1 MTTVTRA
8 KLLVLEPGVKI
19 DAELARPN
27 DHNHVFVLGPD
38 EAPEGFCNRVQQR
51 ADSLKRHARLLEN
64 VTYLVGDSS
73 QADWAMRTRLLSAL
87 CDSLAPDGSVAVKA
101 PSSASTEVLSC
112 LGDLQVSVAQPC
124 QLRAVFT

>member
-1 MTTVTRA
+1 MSTVCRA

-38 EAPEGFCNRVQQR
+38 EAPEGFCTRVQQR
-51 ADSLKRHARLLEN
+51 ADALKRHERLLEN

-87 CDSLAPDGSVAVKA
+87 CDGLAPDGSLALKA
-101 PSSASTEVLSC
+101 PSSASTEVFSC
-112 LGDLQVSVAQPC
+112 LGHLQTSVAQPY